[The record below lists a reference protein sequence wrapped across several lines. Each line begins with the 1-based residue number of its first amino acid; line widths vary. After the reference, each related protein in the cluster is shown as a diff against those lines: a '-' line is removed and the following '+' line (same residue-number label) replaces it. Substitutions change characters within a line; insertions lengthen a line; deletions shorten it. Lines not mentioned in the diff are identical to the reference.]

1 MTTVHTLESIARL
14 PMAGDNTAI
23 AIRRLEAGELVQLDG
38 RAVPLSHTVLE
49 GHRFAVQQA
58 PVIIRRCL
66 KRMGEGMP
74 KIQNCALALLFFIG
88 LHHFGLGLGAHL
100 NRMRHR
106 DLVQIA

>member
-49 GHRFAVQQA
+49 GHRFAVQPIDA
-58 PVIIRRCL
+58 
-66 KRMGEGMP
+66 GELLLSWQLPFGA
-74 KIQNCALALLFFIG
+74 AL
-88 LHHFGLGLGAHL
+88 
-100 NRMRHR
+100 RP
-106 DLVQIA
+106 IAS